1 MSGGVDMEYEKGR
14 KISEKDIHTIVE
26 FIESV
31 QFGSVNIVIQNGKII
46 QIEKSEKVRLK

>member
-1 MSGGVDMEYEKGR
+1 MDENKRTSR
-14 KISEKDIHTIVE
+14 KVSEKNLQIIVD

-31 QFGSVNIVIQNGKII
+31 QYGSVNIVIQDGTIV

>member
-1 MSGGVDMEYEKGR
+1 MDENKRTSR
-14 KISEKDIHTIVE
+14 KVSEKNLQTIVD

-31 QFGSVNIVIQNGKII
+31 QYGSVNIVIQDGTIV